1 MAVDEA
7 FLKERVDVIFDT
19 AFNERDGK
27 VVPTTEDVALK
38 DGAVKISATFL
49 YADLAGSAK
58 LSDVC
63 PWQTTAKVIRAFLD
77 TSTRLMLAYGG
88 EIRSFDGD
96 RVMGVFIGDT
106 KNTYASLCA
115 REIHWTVRNIINEKA
130 KKKFDSIKNNN
141 IEIRHCVGIDSGD
154 VRAVRSG
161 IRNHND
167 LIWIGKAASFSAK
180 LSDIRD
186 APYSTYISSRTYSSL
201 ADYAKTEDGQG
212 IWTSTKFSFAGK
224 EETVYKTN
232 NWKKP

>member
-1 MAVDEA
+1 MAVDEE
-7 FLKERVDVIFDT
+7 FLKERVDTIFGT
-19 AFNERDGK
+19 AFSERDGK

-38 DGAVKISATFL
+38 DGAVKIDATFL

-63 PWQTTAKVIRAFLD
+63 PWQTTARIIRAFLD
-77 TSTRLMLAYGG
+77 VSTRLIITYGG

-96 RVMGVFIGDT
+96 RVMGIFIGDR
-106 KNTYASLCA
+106 KNTNASICA
-115 REIHWTVRNIINEKA
+115 REIHWTVRNIIHKKA
-130 KKKFDSIKNNN
+130 EAKFDSIKNNN
-141 IEIRHCVGIDSGD
+141 VEIRNCVGIDSGE

-186 APYSTYISSRTYSSL
+186 APYCTYISSRTHSSL
-201 ADYAKTEDGQG
+201 ADDAKKENGKDL
-212 IWTSTKFSFAGK
+212 WTSAKFVFAGK
-224 EETVYKTN
+224 EETVYKSN
-232 NWKKP
+232 QWKKP